1 MLNMSKVNNKNA
13 KKRFNN
19 RNARK
24 RCERCSELT
33 VKTQEQRQ

>member
-1 MLNMSKVNNKNA
+1 MSKVNNKNA

-24 RCERCSELT
+24 RCERCPELT